1 MKKLN
6 EVRQFLLDAMPEYTT
21 NPDKFVAF
29 VEDGVI
35 EWSRG
40 ESLSHGYR
48 YTAQI
53 VMLEFTRDVDHVIV
67 PLLAWMQRYQPNV
80 DPDDAVK
87 FEAEILDEGVVDLVI
102 RVKLDERVVVKRD
115 AESGA
120 VTAEHR
126 VPAFDIGLPDER
138 QWSLDIEDG
147 PQGMTWTI

>member
-1 MKKLN
+1 MKKLT
-6 EVRQFLLDAMPEYTT
+6 EVRQFLLDAMPEYKID
-21 NPDKFVAF
+21 PDRFVTF
-29 VEDGVI
+29 VEDGAI

-53 VMLEFTRDVDHVIV
+53 VMLEFTRNVDHVIV
-67 PLLAWMQRYQPNV
+67 PLIAWMQRYQPDT
-80 DPDDAVK
+80 DPHDAVR
-87 FEAEILDEGVVDLVI
+87 FEAEILDEGVVDLII

-138 QWSLDIEDG
+138 RWNLDIDDKT
-147 PQGMTWTI
+147 QGMTWTI